1 MKKSILIC
9 LILLGTLGAFA
20 QNQTYYI
27 NQNTP
32 ANGGGDDSNS
42 GLSPA
47 TAWKTIAKAN
57 SVNLQAG
64 DKVLLFSAGPWHG
77 GNFNFDKND
86 AGTPTNPI
94 TISIY
99 GPNAAAN
106 IWSAG
111 EFGFYGD
118 NTGSI
123 IIKNINFY
131 GERTFGGA
139 NTASGIQFYAEGA
152 LTHKPYI
159 LIDSCRLEGYGMQ
172 GILIQSWN
180 ADAARAKGFS
190 DITIKNTIIVNC
202 GRSGINIGA
211 FGDEEISSAFVHKN
225 ILIENVRASSN
236 AGSFGFTEFA
246 TGNGIVVSSAENVL
260 IEKCVADYNGFLN
273 SHVGG
278 GIAGIWF
285 YNVKD
290 GIIQHSES
298 FGNFSGLELDGNG
311 FGIDGGCRNCIIQ
324 YCYSHDNEGCGYGM
338 FEFGSP
344 NGYNNNNIRY
354 NISQNDGR
362 KNSFGAFKL
371 WGVSQSNKLNNAN
384 IYNNSVYLNAANLIN
399 TADLPVG
406 VRILTN
412 NMNNVKIMNN
422 AFYLDDESL
431 SFTRSVDITNVP
443 TAIAANEVLMLN
455 NFYHKTSGTPNFS
468 WGTNYN
474 SLAAWQTGTSQEIYN
489 ATNYGYTTNPGFS
502 APGTGVAFAPP
513 FNNTQGN
520 QTVGFGTDIT
530 GMTAYKLIPNANAI
544 GTGLNLNSLFGLNIG
559 TRDYYNVSLNT
570 TVFDNGASQTG
581 TTLPLADLKSF
592 TASSTLSGNAIKWSL
607 HSAKSIIKFDVE
619 AKTDAKDFQNVSGG
633 ILATDRLEYSFMHY
647 NNDAKVYYRIKGT
660 DKDGLIWYSDIKL
673 VTSAAVEK
681 ASIYPNPLNSNSI
694 MALYWAKNEV
704 ANLKVYNTNGQVKFA
719 KKIALTAGYNS
730 ISLSELANLTPATYI
745 ISVAGSAND
754 FSQKIIKQ

>member
-1 MKKSILIC
+1 MKKSILIY
-9 LILLGTLGAFA
+9 LLLLGTLGAFA

-27 NQNTP
+27 NKNTP
-32 ANGGGDDSNS
+32 ADGGGDDANS
-42 GLSPA
+42 GLSPT

-57 SVNLQAG
+57 SMNLQAG
-64 DKVLLFSAGPWHG
+64 DKVLLFADGPWHDG
-77 GNFNFDKND
+77 SFYFNEND
-86 AGTPTNPI
+86 TGTPTNPI
-94 TISIY
+94 IISVY
-99 GPNAAAN
+99 GSGTSAN
-106 IWSAG
+106 IFTDNES
-111 EFGFYGD
+111 GFYGG
-118 NTGSI
+118 NTGSVE
-123 IIKNINFY
+123 IKNINFY
-131 GERTFGGA
+131 GSRIFSGA
-139 NTASGIQFYAEGA
+139 NAKNGIQFYTDGG
-152 LTHKPYI
+152 LTNRPYI
-159 LIDSCRLEGYGMQ
+159 LIDSCRLEGFGMQ

-180 ADAARAKGFS
+180 PDATKPKGFS

-211 FGDEEISSAFVHKN
+211 FGDDEISSAFVHKN
-225 ILIENVRASSN
+225 ILIENVRATGN
-236 AGSFGFTEFA
+236 AGSFGFTDFA

-298 FGNFSGLELDGNG
+298 FGNFAGLELDGNG
-311 FGIDGGCRNCIIQ
+311 FGIDGGSRNCIIQ
-324 YCYSHDNEGCGYGM
+324 YCYSHDNEGAGYGM

-344 NGYNNNNIRY
+344 NGFTNNNIRY

-371 WGVSQSNKLNNAN
+371 WGVSQSNKLNNSN
-384 IYNNSVYLNAANLIN
+384 IYNNSIYLNAANLVN
-399 TADLPVG
+399 SADLPVG

-412 NMNNVKIMNN
+412 NMSNVKIMNN
-422 AFYLDDESL
+422 AFYLDDANL
-431 SFTRSVDITNVP
+431 SFTRTVNINNVP
-443 TAIAANEVLMLN
+443 TTVLPSEVLMLN
-455 NFYHKTSGTPNFS
+455 NFYYKAAGAPNFG

-474 SLAAWQTGTSQEIYN
+474 SLDSWRAGTSQEIFN
-489 ATNYGYTTNPGFS
+489 STNYGYITNPGFT
-502 APGTGVAFAPP
+502 APGTGAAFAPGY
-513 FNNTQGN
+513 NNASGN
-520 QTVGFGTDIT
+520 QSIGFGTDIKA
-530 GMTAYKLIPNANAI
+530 MTAYKLMPNANAI
-544 GTGLNLNSLFGLNIG
+544 GTGLNLNSLFGLDIG

-619 AKTDAKDFQNVSGG
+619 AKTDAKDFQSVSGG
-633 ILATDRLEYSFMHY
+633 ILATDRLDYSFMHY

-719 KKIALTAGYNS
+719 KKIALTVGYNS
-730 ISLSELANLTPATYI
+730 VSLSELANLAPSAYI
-745 ISVAGSAND
+745 ISVAGSTND